1 MIIFTCYNGARCR
14 KKVCD
19 PKMPVAGKT
28 PVGESPEK
36 LNRKKGRNENMKRRF
51 WAGLLSFVMLWSL
64 LPVSALAAEEGTPK
78 PVTSVTEENSPVY
91 IPQVRQ

>member
-1 MIIFTCYNGARCR
+1 
-14 KKVCD
+14 
-19 PKMPVAGKT
+19 
-28 PVGESPEK
+28 
-36 LNRKKGRNENMKRRF
+36 MKRRF

-78 PVTSVTEENSPVY
+78 PVTSVTKENSPVY

>member
-1 MIIFTCYNGARCR
+1 
-14 KKVCD
+14 
-19 PKMPVAGKT
+19 
-28 PVGESPEK
+28 
-36 LNRKKGRNENMKRRF
+36 MKRRF

-78 PVTSVTEENSPVY
+78 PVTSVMEENSPVY